1 MNCFRVESSLQSFH
15 NDLEFCTLVK
25 NYILRLKDSNKEIQ
39 HLSESLFDYLLNGP
53 QVNVQLEIMN
63 PADFDFGEPPSEIL

>member
-1 MNCFRVESSLQSFH
+1 MMIRHLLLDSIERYPDDGIVPIFVM
-15 NDLEFCTLVK
+15 
-25 NYILRLKDSNKEIQ
+25 LKDYDVN
-39 HLSESLFDYLLNGP
+39 SESLFDYLLNGP